1 MPRKP
6 RPACPVKYEAYLTG
20 VGGKLHIKSS
30 SSTIYTIIVI
40 CVLCQVRGIL
50 LAFNI
55 RFW

>member
-20 VGGKLHIKSS
+20 VGGKLHIMSS

-55 RFW
+55 SF